1 MVICL
6 ERGADLHMSQLMP
19 LPLTVS
25 SFSKIQTGFTFL
37 VPAGQKGVRVCVSV
51 CVCVARTSSDS
62 LSLLGSGFFS
72 AVSACFSLPWSKFW
86 MPDSISAGTR
96 GCCSDDMFG
105 LRSPRSRCQ
114 QHVVHVT
121 LTTVDTTDDRTVCNS
136 LSTCVSNK
144 HRCSRVEIRA
154 LACGTSGKNRRASL
168 VCVCCDFT
176 SDLLVAYSCFP
187 NIYRNSTESPEE
199 RSKLVYLKRACSRVT
214 SASSAL
220 GVLNDYALYKSTH
233 SLTHSVAAKLACGS
247 SSNSTALTCSVC
259 KRISK
264 NN

>member
-1 MVICL
+1 MNVSLTYLLEHAFSALTLLVGRQEGHPACKKERWGAGMVICL

-51 CVCVARTSSDS
+51 CVCVARTSGDS

-136 LSTCVSNK
+136 LSTCVTNK

-168 VCVCCDFT
+168 VCVCVVAISQATCW
-176 SDLLVAYSCFP
+176 LLIHAFQIYTETRPRVRKSVP
-187 NIYRNSTESPEE
+187 N
-199 RSKLVYLKRACSRVT
+199 
-214 SASSAL
+214 
-220 GVLNDYALYKSTH
+220 
-233 SLTHSVAAKLACGS
+233 
-247 SSNSTALTCSVC
+247 
-259 KRISK
+259 
-264 NN
+264 